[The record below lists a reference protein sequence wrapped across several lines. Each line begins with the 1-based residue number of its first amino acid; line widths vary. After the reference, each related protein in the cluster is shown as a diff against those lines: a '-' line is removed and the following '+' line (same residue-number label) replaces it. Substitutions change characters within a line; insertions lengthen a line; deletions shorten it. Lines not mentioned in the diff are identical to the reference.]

1 MRTLQRYIAGSF
13 LSTFLI
19 ALLVLSFVMSVGL
32 MFKATAYIAAGAS
45 AALVGRFLWSGFP
58 GTLSLSIPIAALV
71 SALLVFGRLSSDSE
85 ISAMRACGVRL
96 VDLMRMPVLLAALLS
111 MLCLHI
117 NGTIA
122 PDSAYARRNVRH
134 QVGAADLL
142 AVIQPGRWI
151 DDFPGVTFFVGSR
164 EGSTLRDLR
173 ILETLRSGAL
183 REIKAAEATITE
195 GDDGKVRLD
204 MLQVTVDPVQE
215 DRPGV
220 AHMDRATPV
229 IADRADHQGAPR
241 LAHRIKDRHSVD
253 LLREVLTARHFVA
266 EPRHEKTVIDLSQAR
281 TELSNRTVL
290 ALACLC
296 FVALGVPLG
305 IKTHRRESSIGIV
318 LCLAVTTA
326 FYLFLIAAES
336 LSSFAHWN
344 PHRIAWIPVLICLGL
359 VGALVVR
366 NP

>member
-13 LSTFLI
+13 LSTFLA
-19 ALLVLSFVMSVGL
+19 ALLILSFVMSVGL

-45 AALVGRFLWSGFP
+45 AALVARFLWSGFP

-117 NGTIA
+117 NGTVA
-122 PDSAYARRNVRH
+122 PDSAYARRDVRH

-151 DDFPGVTFFVGSR
+151 DEFPGVTFFVGSR
-164 EGSTLRDLR
+164 DGSRLHDLR

-183 REIKAAEATITE
+183 REIKAAEALVSEE
-195 GDDGKVRLD
+195 GGTVRLE
-204 MLQVTVDPVQE
+204 MFQVTVDPVQE

-220 AHMDRATPV
+220 GHAERAV
-229 IADRADHQGAPR
+229 RIIADRTARQGAPR
-241 LAHRIKDRHSVD
+241 ATRRIKDRHSED
-253 LLREVLTARHFVA
+253 LLREVLAARYLD
-266 EPRHEKTVIDLSQAR
+266 PGLRHEKARMDLSQAR

-290 ALACLC
+290 ALACFC

-305 IKTHRRESSIGIV
+305 IKTHRRESSVGMV
-318 LCLAVTTA
+318 LCLVVTA
-326 FYLFLIAAES
+326 SFYLFIVAAES
-336 LSSFAHWN
+336 LSRHAHWH
-344 PHRIAWIPVLICLGL
+344 PHRIAWIPVLLCLGL
-359 VGALVVR
+359 VGTLVAK